1 MKGVKGKG
9 KDVTRRP
16 RSRPLW
22 HHHLHDQL
30 MNHQRQRQWRTK
42 SVKSA
47 FGERISDTA
56 QTQTANSIPNGGHC
70 SAVSTAERKGEK
82 SCRQSVSQTKSIFVS
97 RCSHTTISSSS
108 LTKSQ
113 QERKRAGK
121 VSFHCQGNSNSSS
134 KQTNKHRPFSPS
146 LGFVIAGKSLYSK
159 SIISNRITRAEKHPL
174 NTGPTKQCTLQIFN

>member
-1 MKGVKGKG
+1 
-9 KDVTRRP
+9 
-16 RSRPLW
+16 
-22 HHHLHDQL
+22 
-30 MNHQRQRQWRTK
+30 MNHQRQRQWRTE
-42 SVKSA
+42 SVSQL
-47 FGERISDTA
+47 FRERISDTA
-56 QTQTANSIPNGGHC
+56 QTQTH
-70 SAVSTAERKGEK
+70 STLKQWALFVGEHSRKKKRER
-82 SCRQSVSQTKSIFVS
+82 SCRQPVSQTKSIFVS
-97 RCSHTTISSSS
+97 RCSHTAISSSF